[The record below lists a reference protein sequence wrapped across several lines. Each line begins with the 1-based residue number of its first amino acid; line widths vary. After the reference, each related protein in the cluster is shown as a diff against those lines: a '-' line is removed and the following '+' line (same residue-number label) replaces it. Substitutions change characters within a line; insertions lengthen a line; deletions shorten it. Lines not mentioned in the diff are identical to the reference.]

1 MAAPPGSWT
10 GDANERTREILLVRT
25 TKQGG
30 ALASILAAALV
41 ALPMA
46 ASAFAAQAG
55 VPATAGAHANG
66 ARLHLQW
73 EIQRAAPTT
82 KLPPG
87 TSPARFVLTNR
98 DTVALPARGWSLYF
112 NAIDRM
118 PKGVHSGGLLLEQVA
133 GGLLRLYPGPGFKG
147 LAPGQTLEFSYPHS
161 DSVFTSSRAPNG
173 PYLVYDAAPDTGVA
187 LQYSVAPLTR
197 PAQAGAPDSPHS
209 LVTPQDTYRRN
220 ARAALLPA
228 AAVPKVLP
236 TPLQLDAGTG
246 VLALTGRLAVSA
258 PPALANEAALVRAV
272 FASNLSAKPAAG
284 LPASGGTTV
293 KLSIGSV
300 PGQSSPEAY
309 RLSIAAKGG
318 IAIVGNSAAG
328 VAHGVQTLRDL
339 MPLPGARTPSL
350 PELTI
355 VDAPR
360 FGYRGFMLDVSR
372 NFHGKEVVFKWLD
385 LMARFKLNKFHFH
398 LTDDEG
404 WRLEIAGLPE
414 LTDIGAVRGHAARP
428 GVRLQPAY
436 GSGPDP
442 RNPSG
447 SGYYT
452 RADYIEV
459 LKYAAARHIEVIPE
473 IEMPGHARAAVQ
485 AMESRYHR
493 LKAAGDKD
501 YANYLLN
508 DLDDRSEYQSP
519 QLFGDNVINPGH
531 ESSYAFIEHVVREV
545 VALHREAGA
554 PLSTIHMGGDEL
566 AFGAWEKSPVSQ
578 AMMKKHNLESVA
590 DLWDYFFDR
599 VDGILRKHG
608 LFTSG
613 WEELAARQT
622 LLDGRPK
629 LIPNPRFTGRGF
641 SAYVWNNTTGNE
653 DLAYRLANAGYDI
666 VLTPV
671 TRMYMDMAHNANPDE
686 HGVNWGAYVELDTVY
701 DFIPLD
707 IGKNGPAAARIGKDR
722 LTDYGKRRVRG
733 LQANLF
739 VETVMDPARIDYL
752 VMPRLAAVAERAWA
766 FDPAWAREADPARAE
781 LLHRS
786 AWSGFVNALGQ
797 RVLPR
802 LDLDGS
808 KVDYRIAPPG
818 LIEEG
823 GQVRVNHVL
832 PGMTLRYTVDG
843 SMPSA
848 SSPVVDGPIGARG
861 TIRAAAFDRN
871 GRMGAVA
878 SIERS

>member
-1 MAAPPGSWT
+1 MLSGLVV
-10 GDANERTREILLVRT
+10 RILV
-25 TKQGG
+25 
-30 ALASILAAALV
+30 AALV
-41 ALPMA
+41 ALSMPVA
-46 ASAFAAQAG
+46 
-55 VPATAGAHANG
+55 ATAATVADGG
-66 ARLHLQW
+66 KLQLQW
-73 EIQRAAPTT
+73 ELQRARATMQ
-82 KLPPG
+82 LPSG
-87 TSPARFVLTNR
+87 ATPARFILTNR

-118 PKGVHSGGLLLEQVA
+118 PKGAQSNGILLEQIA
-133 GGLLRLYPGPGFKG
+133 GGLFRLYPGPDFKG
-147 LAPGQTLEFSYPHS
+147 LAPGQTVEFSYRHA
-161 DSVFTSSRAPNG
+161 DSVYTASRAPNG
-173 PYLVYDAAPDTGVA
+173 PYLVYDTAPDTGVA
-187 LQYSVAPLTR
+187 LQYAAAPLQQ
-197 PAQAGAPDSPHS
+197 PPQAGVADSPHS
-209 LVTPQDTYRRN
+209 LVTPQQTYGRN
-220 ARAALLPA
+220 ARAELLPA

-236 TPLQLDAGTG
+236 TPLQFDAGSGALKIKGRASVTASSN
-246 VLALTGRLAVSA
+246 LAT
-258 PPALANEAALVRAV
+258 EAALARSLFPVEW
-272 FASNLSAKPAAG
+272 
-284 LPASGGTTV
+284 PASGGPALA
-293 KLSIGSV
+293 LSIGSV

-309 RLSIAAKGG
+309 RLTIAANSG

-339 MPLPGARTPSL
+339 MPLPGTTSPAL

-360 FGYRGFMLDVSR
+360 FGYRGFMLDVAR
-372 NFHGKEVVFKWLD
+372 NFHGKDVVFKWLD

-414 LTDIGAVRGHAARP
+414 LTTVGAVRGHAARP

-442 RNPSG
+442 RNSSG
-447 SGYYT
+447 SGYYS
-452 RADYIEV
+452 RADYQEV
-459 LKYAAARHIEVIPE
+459 LRYAAARHIEVIPE

-493 LKAAGDKD
+493 LKEAGDKD
-501 YANYLLN
+501 FAKFLLS
-508 DLDDRSEYQSP
+508 DFDDRSAYQSP
-519 QLFGDNVINPGH
+519 QFFGDNVINPGH
-531 ESSYAFIEHVVREV
+531 ESSYTFIEHVVREV
-545 VALHREAGA
+545 VAMHREAGV

-566 AFGAWEKSPVSQ
+566 AFGAWEKSPVSL
-578 AMMKKHNLESVA
+578 AMMKKHNLETVA
-590 DLWDYFFDR
+590 DLWDYFYDR
-599 VDGILRKHG
+599 VDRIMREHG

-622 LLDGRPK
+622 MLDGRPK
-629 LIPNPRFTGRGF
+629 LIPNPRFTQRGF

-701 DFIPLD
+701 GFIPLD
-707 IGKNGPAAARIGKDR
+707 INKNAPAAARVGKDR

-739 VETVMDPARIDYL
+739 AETALDPARIDYL
-752 VMPRLAAVAERAWA
+752 AMPRLVAVAERGWA
-766 FDPAWAREADPARAE
+766 ADPAWARESDPARAE
-781 LLHRS
+781 SLHRT

-808 KVDYRIAPPG
+808 KVAYRIAPPG
-818 LIEEG
+818 MIDEG
-823 GQVRVNHVL
+823 GQVKVNHVL

-843 SMPSA
+843 SMPTA
-848 SSPVVDGPIGARG
+848 TSPLVAGPIAARG

-871 GRMGAVA
+871 GRRGQVA
-878 SIERS
+878 SIERR

>member
-1 MAAPPGSWT
+1 LGKT
-10 GDANERTREILLVRT
+10 TILGGLLTPALV
-25 TKQGG
+25 
-30 ALASILAAALV
+30 AALV
-41 ALPMA
+41 ALSMP
-46 ASAFAAQAG
+46 ASVPAAQAAA
-55 VPATAGAHANG
+55 PAAVANG
-66 ARLHLQW
+66 ARLQLQW
-73 EIQRAAPTT
+73 ELQRPAATT
-82 KLPPG
+82 QLPKG
-87 TSPARFVLTNR
+87 LTPAHFILTNR
-98 DTVALPARGWSLYF
+98 DTQALPARGWSLYF

-118 PKGVHSGGLLLEQVA
+118 PKGAQSNGILLEQIA
-133 GGLLRLYPGPGFKG
+133 GGLFRLYPGPDFKG
-147 LAPGQTLEFSYPHS
+147 LAPGQAVEFSYQHS
-161 DSVFTSSRAPNG
+161 DAVYTSSKAPNG
-173 PYLVYDAAPDTGVA
+173 PYLVYDTAPDTGVA
-187 LQYSVAPLTR
+187 LQYAAAPLVQ
-197 PAQAGAPDSPHS
+197 PPQAGVADSPHS

-220 ARAALLPA
+220 ARADVLPA
-228 AAVPKVLP
+228 AALPRVLP
-236 TPLQLDAGTG
+236 TPLQLDAGSG
-246 VLALTGRLAVSA
+246 ALVLKGRPTVTAS
-258 PPALANEAALVRAV
+258 PSLANEAALARSL
-272 FASNLSAKPAAG
+272 FPAD
-284 LPASGGTTV
+284 LPASGGPAVT
-293 KLSIGSV
+293 LSVGSV
-300 PGQSSPEAY
+300 PGHSSPEAY
-309 RLSIAAKGG
+309 RLNIAANGG

-339 MPLPGARTPSL
+339 MPLPGTKAPAL

-360 FGYRGFMLDVSR
+360 FGYRGFMLDVAR

-414 LTDIGAVRGHAARP
+414 LTTIGSVRGHAAKP

-442 RNPSG
+442 RNASG

-452 RADYIEV
+452 RADYKEV
-459 LKYAAARHIEVIPE
+459 LRYAAARHIDVIPE

-508 DLDDRSEYQSP
+508 DLDDRSEYNSP

-531 ESSYAFIEHVVREV
+531 ESSYTFIEHVVKEV
-545 VALHREAGA
+545 VALHREADV
-554 PLSTIHMGGDEL
+554 PLATIHMGGDEL

-578 AMMKKHNLESVA
+578 AMMKKHNLETVA
-590 DLWDYFFDR
+590 DLWDYFYDR
-599 VDGILRKHG
+599 VDRIMRKHG

-622 LLDGRPK
+622 MLDGRPA
-629 LIPNPRFTGRGF
+629 LIPNPRFAERGF

-686 HGVNWGAYVELDTVY
+686 HGVNWGAYVELDTVH

-707 IGKNGPAAARIGKDR
+707 INKNAPAAARLGKDR

-752 VMPRLAAVAERAWA
+752 VMPRLVAVAERGWA
-766 FDPAWAREADPARAE
+766 ADPAWAREADPARAE
-781 LLHRS
+781 SLHRT

-808 KVDYRIAPPG
+808 KVAYRIAPPG
-818 LIEEG
+818 MIEEG

-843 SMPSA
+843 SMPTAGSELVA
-848 SSPVVDGPIGARG
+848 GPITVRG

-871 GRMGAVA
+871 GRMGQVA
-878 SIERS
+878 SIERR

>member
-1 MAAPPGSWT
+1 MMWT
-10 GDANERTREILLVRT
+10 SAHRRNKETLLGKT
-25 TKQGG
+25 TMVGG
-30 ALASILAAALV
+30 AVASTL
-41 ALPMA
+41 MA
-46 ASAFAAQAG
+46 VMMAFAP
-55 VPATAGAHANG
+55 PATAQEAQAAATSAGAVASG

-73 EIQRAAPTT
+73 ELRRPVADAQ
-82 KLPPG
+82 LPKG
-87 TSPARFVLTNR
+87 TSPARFTLTNR
-98 DTVALPARGWSLYF
+98 DTRALPAHGWSLYF

-118 PKGVHSGGLLLEQVA
+118 PKGAQSNGILLEQIA
-133 GGLLRLYPGPGFKG
+133 GGLFRLYPGPGFKG
-147 LAPGQTLEFSYPHS
+147 LAPGQTVDFDYQHS
-161 DSVFTSSRAPNG
+161 DSVYTSSKAPSG

-187 LQYSVAPLTR
+187 LAYSVVPL
-197 PAQAGAPDSPHS
+197 AQAPQAGVKDSPHS
-209 LVTPQDTYRRN
+209 LVTPQDTYQRN

-228 AAVPKVLP
+228 SAVPKVLP
-236 TPLQLDAGTG
+236 TPLQLDAGKGT
-246 VLALTGRLAVSA
+246 LALKGKPNVEASSE
-258 PPALANEAALVRAV
+258 LANEAALARSL
-272 FASNLSAKPAAG
+272 FAAD
-284 LPASGGTTV
+284 LPASGGPSLR
-293 KLSIGSV
+293 LSVASV

-309 RLSIAAKGG
+309 RLTMADDGG

-328 VAHGVQTLRDL
+328 VAHGLQSLRDL
-339 MPLPGARTPSL
+339 MPLPGTKSPAL

-372 NFHGKEVVFKWLD
+372 NFHGKETVFKWLD

-414 LTDIGAVRGHAARP
+414 LTDIGAVRGHAASP

-442 RNPSG
+442 KDASG
-447 SGYYT
+447 SGYFT
-452 RADYIEV
+452 RDEYKEI
-459 LKYAAARHIEVIPE
+459 LRYAQARHIEVIPE

-501 YANYLLN
+501 YAKYLLN
-508 DLDDRSEYQSP
+508 DLDDRSVYNSP

-531 ESSYAFIEHVVREV
+531 ESSYTFIEHVVDEV
-545 VALHREAGA
+545 VKLHREAGV

-566 AFGAWEKSPVSQ
+566 AHGAWEKSPVSA
-578 AMMKKHNLESVA
+578 AMMKKHDLETVV
-590 DLWDYFFDR
+590 DLWDYFYDR

-608 LFTSG
+608 LFMSG

-622 LLDGRPK
+622 MLDGRPK
-629 LIPNPRFTGRGF
+629 LIPNPRFPQRGF

-686 HGVNWGAYVELDTVY
+686 HGVNWGAYVELDTVH

-707 IGKNGPAAARIGKDR
+707 INRNASAAARIGKDR

-739 VETVMDPARIDYL
+739 VETVRDPARIDYL
-752 VMPRLAAVAERAWA
+752 VMPRLVAVAERGWA
-766 FDPAWAREADPARAE
+766 PDPAWARESDPARADV
-781 LLHRS
+781 LQRA
-786 AWSGFVNALGQ
+786 AWTGFVNALGQ

-808 KVDYRIAPPG
+808 KVAYRIAPPG
-818 LIEEG
+818 MIEEG
-823 GQVRVNHVL
+823 GQVKVNHVL
-832 PGMTLRYTVDG
+832 PGMLLRYTVDG
-843 SMPSA
+843 STPSA
-848 SSPVVDGPIGARG
+848 SSPVVNGPIAARG

-871 GRMGAVA
+871 GRMGQVA
-878 SIERS
+878 TIERR